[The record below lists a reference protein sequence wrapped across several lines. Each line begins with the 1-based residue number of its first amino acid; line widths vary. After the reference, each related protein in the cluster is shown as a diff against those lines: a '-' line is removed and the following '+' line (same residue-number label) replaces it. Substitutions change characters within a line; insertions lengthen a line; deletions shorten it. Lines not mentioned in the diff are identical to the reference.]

1 MNQSANSDRAQVW
14 KTDNKPTVA
23 QFKKIKET
31 LFYYSMKKNHE
42 DLSWIYLRILSI
54 GNDGGVGKCVCVKS
68 PEEEAA
74 EADTHNDVVILKHP
88 L

>member
-1 MNQSANSDRAQVW
+1 MN
-14 KTDNKPTVA
+14 
-23 QFKKIKET
+23 
-31 LFYYSMKKNHE
+31 KNHG

-54 GNDGGVGKCVCVKS
+54 GNDGGVSKCVCVKS
-68 PEEEAA
+68 PKEEGA